1 MDPEIKIPFTLA
13 PRIKYFN
20 VDLRKLVQNLY
31 AEKYTM
37 LMKEI
42 KEDLHKC
49 REIYVHILEDSRLNT
64 MSVLHKLMKRFNTN
78 SI

>member
-1 MDPEIKIPFTLA
+1 ME
-13 PRIKYFN
+13 YFS

-49 REIYVHILEDSRLNT
+49 REIYVHILEDSGLKK
-64 MSVLHKLMKRFNTN
+64 MSVLPKLMKRFNGN